1 MEKLHIAKL
10 KGWNWII
17 QIENKHIMIDCFR
30 EKDTL
35 DKLEKIE
42 RDFEV
47 PEWYLTFEF
56 IGKENSFQATLK
68 DWVLSI
74 TN

>member
-10 KGWNWII
+10 KSWNWTL
-17 QIENKHIMIDCFR
+17 QIWNKHIVLDCFR
-30 EKDTL
+30 EKNTL
-35 DKLEKIE
+35 DKLIKIE

-47 PEWYLTFEF
+47 PEWYLTFDF
-56 IGKENSFQATLK
+56 IGQENSFQATLRH
-68 DWVLSI
+68 WEIII